1 MMSPNLDA
9 AMQGVIRDGTKPR
22 DLLVLVMHSI
32 ALSAAGE
39 PVDPNFR
46 TIIVGG
52 GDSPAWVRKFPP
64 LSREAARQYLARLAS
79 ELLSGATNYFLPI
92 EAVEKVQAA
101 RIKGEDDLV
110 EEVENKRD
118 EVDNEMHFCSSCSGP
133 IRRAIAHSFKS
144 PSSERLLTI
153 IDEHYGPI
161 AGIFDGWKSTL

>member
-1 MMSPNLDA
+1 MSFSSNCSSDGSRKPRERRSANLDA

-22 DLLVLVMHSI
+22 DLLALVMHSI

-52 GDSPAWVRKFPP
+52 GDSPAWIRKFAPM
-64 LSREAARQYLARLAS
+64 SREIAREYLAKLAS

-101 RIKGEDDLV
+101 RKKGEDDLV
-110 EEVENKRD
+110 EEIEDLR
-118 EVDNEMHFCSSCSGP
+118 EAASNEM
-133 IRRAIAHSFKS
+133 
-144 PSSERLLTI
+144 
-153 IDEHYGPI
+153 
-161 AGIFDGWKSTL
+161 